1 MKNSVLPF
9 AMLVLASLP
18 GCASLPGRTQVMGV
32 RKSDARERTLSMARL
47 MERHGKYDE
56 AVKIYQEVLKS
67 DPKNSAATHRLGIMA
82 ARRGEHKTA
91 LEFFETARKS
101 GESAELLNDI
111 GYTNYLTHDLQ
122 AAESAL
128 RSALQENSQF
138 DAARNNLALVLA
150 EQGRN
155 DEALAEFRKTGNEA
169 AALANLAFIQ
179 TKLGNLGEAEKNYH
193 RVLELDPKHR
203 PAAEALVQ
211 FQDIRNKADMLVSQ
225 LERKKDTEAKLA
237 EQKIAEP
244 VKASVPA
251 SAVVKAAELIE
262 IEPRAVI
269 TPVSAVRAERPEE
282 KVPPAELDSDFA
294 DQKVSANTWMEP
306 AHPLATSNE
315 RENSSVNPFATPRAS
330 IAGTSNHSATS
341 ANDLTPEQPKFVD
354 GFEPP
359 PESVAPEKPASRMK
373 PLRLRLK

>member
-1 MKNSVLPF
+1 MKTSVLPL
-9 AMLVLASLP
+9 AMLVLAILP
-18 GCASLPGRTQVMGV
+18 GCASLPGRTPIMGV

-67 DPKNSAATHRLGIMA
+67 DPKNAAATHRLGIMA
-82 ARRGEHKTA
+82 ARRGEHKAA

-111 GYTNYLTHDLQ
+111 GYTHYLTHDLQ

-128 RSALQENSQF
+128 RAALQENSQF

-155 DEALAEFRKTGNEA
+155 DEALAEFRKTGTEA

-179 TKLGNLGEAEKNYH
+179 TKLGKLGDAEKNYH
-193 RVLELDPKHR
+193 RVLELDPTHR

-211 FQDIRNKADMLVSQ
+211 FQDIRNKADLLVSQ
-225 LERKKDTEAKLA
+225 LERKDTAAKLA
-237 EQKIAEP
+237 EHNSAEP
-244 VKASVPA
+244 VKQVAPTQ
-251 SAVVKAAELIE
+251 VVSKDPEIVE
-262 IEPRAVI
+262 IESRERV
-269 TPVSAVRAERPEE
+269 TPVSAVRAEQFEDHD
-282 KVPPAELDSDFA
+282 PPAELESVSA
-294 DQKVSANTWMEP
+294 DQQHFSKTAKE
-306 AHPLATSNE
+306 HPLATLNQ
-315 RENSSVNPFATPRAS
+315 RPATNSFVTPRAS
-330 IAGTSNHSATS
+330 VAESSNHSATTRDEI
-341 ANDLTPEQPKFVD
+341 APEQQGFAT

-359 PESVAPEKPASRMK
+359 AEFVSPEKPAARTKSLK
-373 PLRLRLK
+373 LRIR

>member
-9 AMLVLASLP
+9 AMLILACLP
-18 GCASLPGRTQVMGV
+18 GCASLPGRTPIMSV

-67 DPKNSAATHRLGIMA
+67 DPRNSAATHRLGIMA
-82 ARRGEHKTA
+82 ARRGEHKAA
-91 LEFFETARKS
+91 LEFFETARKA

-111 GYTNYLTHDLQ
+111 GYTHYLTHDLQ
-122 AAESAL
+122 AAEATL

-155 DEALAEFRKTGNEA
+155 DEALAEFRKTGTEA

-211 FQDIRNKADMLVSQ
+211 FQDIRNKADLLVSQ
-225 LERKKDTEAKLA
+225 LERKDSEVKLA
-237 EQKIAEP
+237 EQKRAEP
-244 VKASVPA
+244 VKASVPVRA
-251 SAVVKAAELIE
+251 LDKAAELIE
-262 IEPRAVI
+262 IESRAVV
-269 TPVSAVRAERPEE
+269 TPVSAVQIEE
-282 KVPPAELDSDFA
+282 KAPPAELASASA
-294 DQKVSANTWMEP
+294 DQDVS
-306 AHPLATSNE
+306 
-315 RENSSVNPFATPRAS
+315 S
-330 IAGTSNHSATS
+330 IAWMKPVPALASTQERDQTSTSTFGRPKALVAEISTHTATTGNTS
-341 ANDLTPEQPKFVD
+341 TPDQPTFIG

-359 PESVAPEKPASRMK
+359 ADSVSPEKASMRLMPPK
-373 PLRLRLK
+373 LRLK